1 MKEFRYEAWSSQ
13 ASEPVE
19 LASGGLP
26 SELRKSCVLGPACGN
41 GRGGCD
47 PAKLH
52 FPCTQW

>member
-19 LASGGLP
+19 MATGGQP
-26 SELRKSCVLGPACGN
+26 SELKKSCVLGPACGN

-52 FPCTQW
+52 FPGTQW